1 MKSLD
6 FTAIYTIWLR
16 EMKRFFRARSRLIG
30 SLAMPL
36 FFLLF
41 LGMGFDAAFKFSD
54 MPPGVNYIAFLAPGI
69 IGMALLFNSITSGL
83 SVIWDRQFGFLKEI
97 MVAPVSRVSIV
108 LGKTLGGVT
117 TALLQGFLILLIVVG
132 LGCFKITGLLGFL
145 SAVICMIL
153 IATSF
158 VCLGLI
164 FASIINDMQGFH
176 LIMSLFTF
184 PIFILSSA
192 LFPLERLPLWLKY
205 LSYINP
211 LTYGVDG
218 LRYSLIGM
226 AHFSLILDLFVLVC
240 FCIFMIGLSTYFF
253 GNVEVD

>member
-41 LGMGFDAAFKFSD
+41 LGMGFNAAFNFSD
-54 MPPGVNYIAFLAPGI
+54 MPPGIDYIAFLTPGI
-69 IGMALLFNSITSGL
+69 IGMVLLFNSITSGM

-97 MVAPVSRVSIV
+97 MVTPVSRVSIV

-117 TALLQGFLILLIVVG
+117 TAVLQGFLILLIAVG
-132 LGCFKITGLLGFL
+132 IGFKITGVLGFL
-145 SAVICMIL
+145 FSILCMIL

-164 FASIINDMQGFH
+164 FASLINDMQGFH
-176 LIMSLFTF
+176 LIVSLFTF
-184 PIFILSSA
+184 PVFILSSA
-192 LFPLERLPLWLKY
+192 LFPIEPLPLWLKY
-205 LSYINP
+205 LTYINP

-218 LRYSLIGM
+218 LRYCLIGLS
-226 AHFSLILDLFVLVC
+226 HFYFALDLFVLVC
-240 FCIFMIGLSTYFF
+240 FCTVMIGLSTYLFK
-253 GNVEVD
+253 NVEVD

>member
-1 MKSLD
+1 MKLID

-36 FFLLF
+36 FFLVF
-41 LGMGFDAAFKFSD
+41 LGMGFNAAFKFSD
-54 MPPGVNYIAFLAPGI
+54 MPPGIDYIAFLAPGI
-69 IGMALLFNSITSGL
+69 IGMVLLFNSITSGM

-97 MVAPVSRVSIV
+97 MVTPVSRVSIA
-108 LGKTLGGVT
+108 LGKTLGGMT
-117 TALLQGFLILLIVVG
+117 TALLQGFLILLIAVG
-132 LGCFKITGLLGFL
+132 IGFKITGVLGLL
-145 SAVICMIL
+145 SSVICMIL

-176 LIMSLFTF
+176 LIVSLFTF

-192 LFPLERLPLWLKY
+192 LFPLEQLPLWLKY
-205 LSYINP
+205 LTYINP

-226 AHFSLILDLFVLVC
+226 AHFSLTLDLFVLVC
-240 FCIFMIGLSTYFF
+240 FCAFMICLSTYFF
-253 GNVEVD
+253 RSVEVN

>member
-1 MKSLD
+1 MKVID

-36 FFLLF
+36 FFLVF
-41 LGMGFDAAFKFSD
+41 LGTGFNAAFKFPD
-54 MPPGVNYIAFLAPGI
+54 LPPGIDYIAFLAPGI
-69 IGMALLFNSITSGL
+69 IGMVLLFNSITSGL

-97 MVAPVSRVSIV
+97 MVTPVSRVSIV
-108 LGKTLGGVT
+108 LGKTLGGMT
-117 TALLQGFLILLIVVG
+117 TSLLQGILILLIAMG
-132 LGCFKITGLLGFL
+132 IGFKITGVLGFL
-145 SAVICMIL
+145 SSVICMIL

-176 LIMSLFTF
+176 LIVSLFTF

-205 LSYINP
+205 LGYINP

-218 LRYSLIGM
+218 LRYSLIGV
-226 AHFSLILDLFVLVC
+226 AHFSLTLDLFVLVC
-240 FCIFMIGLSTYFF
+240 FCTFMICLSTYIFRS
-253 GNVEVD
+253 VEVD

>member
-1 MKSLD
+1 MELID
-6 FTAIYTIWLR
+6 FSAIYTIWLR

-30 SLAMPL
+30 SLGMPL

-41 LGMGFDAAFKFSD
+41 LGMGFDAAFKFSGL
-54 MPPGVNYIAFLAPGI
+54 PPGIDYMTFLAPGI
-69 IGMALLFNSITSGL
+69 IGMVLLFNSITSGL

-97 MVAPVSRVSIV
+97 MVTPVSRVSIV
-108 LGKTLGGVT
+108 LGKTLGGMT
-117 TALLQGFLILLIVVG
+117 TALLQGFLILAIA
-132 LGCFKITGLLGFL
+132 LGIGFKIKGVLGFL
-145 SAVICMIL
+145 SSVLCMIL

-164 FASIINDMQGFH
+164 FASLINDMQGFH
-176 LIMSLFTF
+176 LIVSLFTF

-205 LSYINP
+205 LTYLNP

-226 AHFSLILDLFVLVC
+226 AHFSLTLDLFVLVC
-240 FCIFMIGLSTYFF
+240 FCIFMIGLSAYFF
-253 GNVEVD
+253 RSVAVD